1 MRNQLQYYRIF
12 KKQIKFVIYINWIKC
27 IKESK
32 FFLKGQYVYH
42 AKIHDCEINNFPRER
57 LYS

>member
-12 KKQIKFVIYINWIKC
+12 KKQIKFVRIKC